1 MREVEE
7 SRMSQAFGLSNWV
20 DCGAIYWQTEEGEG
34 GVGPASHSGPGRSAG
49 YLQVIH
55 EAMAVSRLD
64 LRLRCRGKIRARGI
78 NRGPTGTW
86 IVFQVT
92 GWAWLLL

>member
-20 DCGAIYWQTEEGEG
+20 DRGAIYWQTEEV
-34 GVGPASHSGPGRSAG
+34 GVVWGQHRIPALAD
-49 YLQVIH
+49 LQEMQVIH
-55 EAMAVSRLD
+55 EAMVVSRLD